1 MSLRFVS
8 SLIFALLV
16 AIFAIQN
23 AARVNVNFLFWDINL
38 PQGVVIIIAAA
49 FGAITVFLLS
59 VVKRLQIGAAIRSD
73 KRTIANLEEEKRTLQ
88 SKLEEVNKK
97 VADLIVRAEKAE
109 AEKAEA
115 VRPMNQEA
123 HADKADVR

>member
-1 MSLRFVS
+1 
-8 SLIFALLV
+8 
-16 AIFAIQN
+16 
-23 AARVNVNFLFWDINL
+23 VNVNFLFWDINL

-109 AEKAEA
+109 TEKAEAEKAEA

-123 HADKADVR
+123 PAGKADVR